1 VRALVIV
8 AVSSCA
14 GGRHVTV
21 TAADRDSWAGM
32 GRRLGRAWPGPWLGL
47 GLLASWLLGF
57 WPFARTSRRARPR
70 AAVHDLDGTA
80 AAALRCRYVCQ
91 ILEAGQSLEFFIE
104 GTRSRT
110 GKICAP
116 KLGMLSVVRPV
127 PAARGFACAPSP
139 GAAARLA
146 VRGGQ
151 HAAAAAVLRFRLV
164 VVGQR
169 RSRKRSRRGACG
181 TCRSCRRRS
190 ATTTSSSRTRT
201 RRSAGRSTRVP
212 WAAAVSADGS
222 SPHRSCRPFVLLGA
236 LARAAGWPAAA
247 RLLRALRCP
256 G

>member
-1 VRALVIV
+1 
-8 AVSSCA
+8 
-14 GGRHVTV
+14 
-21 TAADRDSWAGM
+21 M

-47 GLLASWLLGF
+47 GLGLPASWLLGF
-57 WPFARTSRRARPR
+57 WPFAPHQPQRAPACRSACTRRKERQ
-70 AAVHDLDGTA
+70 